1 MLYYWKIEQRSVEKS
16 AILKYN
22 KGIKQQIVCDRKKGS
37 IMKKFARVSLEVRA
51 RKYEVGQG
59 LEDGYELYSKVVTN
73 GWVVADGVIQ
83 ITKPDGSIVCP
94 FILNRRGIIF
104 IREGDYIIYEAD
116 GERHVCGG
124 DKFFKRFRA
133 LE

>member
-1 MLYYWKIEQRSVEKS
+1 MER
-16 AILKYN
+16 
-22 KGIKQQIVCDRKKGS
+22 
-37 IMKKFARVSLEVRA
+37 FTRVSLEVRVK
-51 RKYEVGQG
+51 KYEVGQG

-73 GWVVADGVIQ
+73 GWVAAEGLVQ
-83 ITKPDGSIVCP
+83 IKKPDGSIVCP

-104 IREGDYIIYEAD
+104 IREGDYIIFEED

-124 DKFFKRFRA
+124 DKFYKRFRP